1 MTFMTA
7 IPGVQELV
15 GKGVYRGMPDNLPP
29 PVRDQHAVVVGQP
42 AECAAAARQLG
53 QAGWKVTVVT
63 RGCGC
68 HCGVLEC
75 RRRTGTDLV
84 CASGIAYL
92 EALVLRRLDTG
103 RIEAFNASAL
113 FIL

>member
-15 GKGVYRGMPDNLPP
+15 GKGVYRRMPDTVPL
-29 PVRDQHAVVVGQP
+29 PVRDRHAVVVGQP

-53 QAGWKVTVVT
+53 QAGWKVTAVT
-63 RGCGC
+63 REWGGG
-68 HCGVLEC
+68 CGVLEC
-75 RRRTGTDLV
+75 RRRMGTDLV
-84 CASGIAYL
+84 CASGIEYL

-103 RIEAFNASAL
+103 RIEAFNATAL